1 MSMTMKEVNLK
12 LKLLVNQKN
21 KKDLNQLTSVDI
33 VLNLVTGK
41 IVVLNTEESLG
52 IEMIEMTEEDVGL
65 ARLIVHLLVIGIR
78 KRRKAEEDHLHR
90 IVILLIQA
98 LAHHREVVIERKK

>member
-41 IVVLNTEESLG
+41 IVVLNTEEDLE

-65 ARLIVHLLVIGIR
+65 VHPTALPLATGIS
-78 KRRKAEEDHLHR
+78 
-90 IVILLIQA
+90 I
-98 LAHHREVVIERKK
+98 